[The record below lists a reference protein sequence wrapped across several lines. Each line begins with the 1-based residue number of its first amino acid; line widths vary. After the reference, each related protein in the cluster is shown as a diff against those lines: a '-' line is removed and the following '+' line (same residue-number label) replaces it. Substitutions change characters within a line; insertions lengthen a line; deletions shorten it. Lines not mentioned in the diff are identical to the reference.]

1 MTTPDFK
8 PVTPRQASDPRVT
21 LLYAATLVVAVVSGL
36 CAVVALAA
44 GSPLQFG
51 ISAAVFGASWIAT
64 DFIERTVARAQERL
78 ARRCAVTAGRPVPG
92 YRPSRVV
99 YGGGCEHFS
108 RPAPFV
114 VSKLAA

>member
-8 PVTPRQASDPRVT
+8 PAISRQATDPRVT
-21 LLYAATLVVAVVSGL
+21 LLYAATLVVAVASGI
-36 CAVVALAA
+36 CALVALAA

-51 ISAAVFGASWIAT
+51 MAAAVFGASWIAT
-64 DFIERTVARAQERL
+64 DFIERTVARAQERF
-78 ARRCAVTAGRPVPG
+78 ARQCVVTRPVPG

-99 YGGGCEHFS
+99 YGGDYEHFS
-108 RPAPFV
+108 RPAPRV